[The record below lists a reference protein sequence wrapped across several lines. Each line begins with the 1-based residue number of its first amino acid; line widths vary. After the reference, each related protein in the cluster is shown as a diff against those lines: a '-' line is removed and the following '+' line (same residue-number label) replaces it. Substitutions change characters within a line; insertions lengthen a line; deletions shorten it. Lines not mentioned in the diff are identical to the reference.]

1 MKPKFLNIIEQL
13 KNEFSTRFDD
23 FYKYDKEI
31 KLFQNPFQVDIN
43 NVKNNL
49 QMEVI
54 ELQNDEVLK
63 NSFREA
69 TSLPQFYS
77 CLPIS
82 TFPGIRQFSQKLIA
96 AFASTYICEQTF
108 SIVKYR
114 KSEHSSSVLI
124 ENLTNKL
131 QTQKSH

>member
-1 MKPKFLNIIEQL
+1 MQHKFC
-13 KNEFSTRFDD
+13 TRFDD

-43 NVKNNL
+43 NVKNDL

-54 ELQNDEVLK
+54 ELQNDDALK
-63 NSFREA
+63 IFFREA

-82 TFPGIRQFSQKLIA
+82 TFPELRRFAQKLTVV
-96 AFASTYICEQTF
+96 FASTFICEQTF

-114 KSEHSSSVLI
+114 KNKHSSRLSDEHLHAVLRVSTI
-124 ENLTNKL
+124 SL
-131 QTQKSH
+131 QADI